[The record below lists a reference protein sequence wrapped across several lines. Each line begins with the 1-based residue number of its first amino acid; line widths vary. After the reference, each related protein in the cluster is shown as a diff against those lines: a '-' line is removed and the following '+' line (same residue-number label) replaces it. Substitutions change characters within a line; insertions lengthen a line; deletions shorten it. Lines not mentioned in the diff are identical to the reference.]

1 MISLGNIRFGPAGFP
16 DAAKGKLSRVF
27 EILNEVGLDAL
38 EYAAV
43 YGLRLG
49 ESRALEIGQ
58 LAKSHRIIMSMHEA
72 YYISLVSKD
81 VQVRKRSKDR
91 LVKALKYAPL
101 MGVKRI
107 VFHAGGYSGFGA
119 EEAYRVVKGSLQEVW
134 EKAGDLGGGTILFPE
149 VAGKLGAFGSVDE
162 LVQLCSE
169 VDGTLP
175 TIDWAHLYARSRGE
189 ISDKD
194 SYLKVI
200 GQFES
205 ALGKQFTDN
214 MHFHVSGVDYTE
226 RGEKS
231 HRPLGEEWGPDI
243 LPLMEIVSEVGY
255 KPTFISETPSP
266 IRGALYAKAL
276 LEELEKVRE

>member
-16 DAAKGKLSRVF
+16 DTAKGNLSRVF
-27 EILNEVGLDAL
+27 EILSEVGLDAL

-49 ESRALEIGQ
+49 ESRAREIGR
-58 LAKSHRIIMSMHEA
+58 LAKSHKILMSMHEA
-72 YYISLVSKD
+72 YYISLMSKD
-81 VQVRKRSKDR
+81 VQVRKRSKNR
-91 LVKALKYAPL
+91 LVKALKFAPL
-101 MGVKRI
+101 MGVKRV
-107 VFHAGGYSGFGA
+107 VFHAGGYSGLGP
-119 EEAYRVVKGSLQEVW
+119 EEAYQVVKDSLQEVW
-134 EKAGDLGGGTILFPE
+134 EKAGDLGEGAILFPE

-169 VDGTLP
+169 IDGTLP
-175 TIDWAHLYARSRGE
+175 TIDWAHMYARSQGE
-189 ISDKD
+189 VGSRD
-194 SYLKVI
+194 SYLSVI
-200 GQFES
+200 GQFEN

-214 MHFHVSGVDYTE
+214 MHFHVSGVNYTE

-276 LEELEKVRE
+276 YEELEKVKG

>member
-16 DAAKGKLSRVF
+16 DTAKGNLSRVF
-27 EILNEVGLDAL
+27 EILSEVGLDAL

-49 ESRALEIGQ
+49 ESRAREIGR
-58 LAKSHRIIMSMHEA
+58 LAKSHKILMSMHEA
-72 YYISLVSKD
+72 YYISLMSKD
-81 VQVRKRSKDR
+81 VQVRERSKNR
-91 LVKALKYAPL
+91 LVKALKFAPL
-101 MGVKRI
+101 MGVKRV
-107 VFHAGGYSGFGA
+107 VFHAGGYSGLGP
-119 EEAYRVVKGSLQEVW
+119 EEAYQVVKDALQEIW
-134 EKAGDLGGGTILFPE
+134 EEAGELGNGAILFPE

-169 VDGTLP
+169 IDGTLP
-175 TIDWAHLYARSRGE
+175 TIDWAHMYARSQGE
-189 ISDKD
+189 VGSRD
-194 SYLKVI
+194 SYLSVI
-200 GQFES
+200 GQFEN
-205 ALGKQFTDN
+205 ALGRQFTDN
-214 MHFHVSGVDYTE
+214 MHFHVSGVNYTE

-276 LEELEKVRE
+276 YEELGKVKG

>member
-16 DAAKGKLSRVF
+16 DTAKGKLSRVF
-27 EILNEVGLDAL
+27 EILSEVGLNAL

-49 ESRALEIGQ
+49 ESRAREIGR
-58 LAKSHRIIMSMHEA
+58 LAKSHKILTSMHEA
-72 YYISLVSKD
+72 YYISLMSKE
-81 VQVRKRSKDR
+81 VQVRERSKNR

-101 MGVKRI
+101 MGVKRV
-107 VFHAGGYSGFGA
+107 VFHAGGYSGLGP
-119 EEAYRVVKGSLQEVW
+119 EEAYQVVKDALQEVW
-134 EKAGDLGGGTILFPE
+134 EEAGDLGNGAILFPE

-162 LVQLCSE
+162 LVQLCCE
-169 VDGTLP
+169 IDGTLP
-175 TIDWAHLYARSRGE
+175 TIDWAHMYARSQGE
-189 ISDKD
+189 VSSKD
-194 SYLKVI
+194 SYLSVI

-205 ALGKQFTDN
+205 ALGRQFTDN
-214 MHFHVSGVDYTE
+214 MHFHVSGVNYTE

-276 LEELEKVRE
+276 YEELEKVKG